1 MDEVRKTSMLI
12 ILHLIIMSKNI
23 LKINMIA
30 RRMSL
35 IIYDMFMSCY
45 DNVQSVRVQL
55 PFWQAIY
62 QLDHQP
68 NSHCVYDL

>member
-1 MDEVRKTSMLI
+1 
-12 ILHLIIMSKNI
+12 MS
-23 LKINMIA
+23 A

-55 PFWQAIY
+55 PFWLAIY

-68 NSHCVYDL
+68 NSHCVHAL

>member
-1 MDEVRKTSMLI
+1 
-12 ILHLIIMSKNI
+12 MSKNK

-35 IIYDMFMSCY
+35 NIYDMFLSCN
-45 DNVQSVRVQL
+45 DNVQSVHVQL
-55 PFWQAIY
+55 PFWLAIY

-68 NSHCVYDL
+68 NSHCVHGL

>member
-1 MDEVRKTSMLI
+1 
-12 ILHLIIMSKNI
+12 
-23 LKINMIA
+23 MIA

-55 PFWQAIY
+55 PFWLAIY

-68 NSHCVYDL
+68 NSHCVHAL